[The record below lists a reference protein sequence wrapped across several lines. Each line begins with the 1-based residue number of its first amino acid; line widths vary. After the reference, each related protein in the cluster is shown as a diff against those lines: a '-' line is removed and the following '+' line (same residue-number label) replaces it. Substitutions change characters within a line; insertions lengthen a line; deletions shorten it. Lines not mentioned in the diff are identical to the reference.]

1 MINMKTLTLFLL
13 MFLISC
19 NKETLKDINPMEKVV
34 ESISDATA
42 EAPLLPEGSTWNDEY
57 IELVNTHRRDLGL
70 RTLVVSPYI
79 DLAALDHSQKM
90 ALKTVPFGH
99 TGSSTRCSQIIR
111 AIGSGNLCGEIVAS
125 GYKTP
130 QAVFEGWIKSPTHKI
145 KIENS
150 RYTHTGMGFAKS
162 STGVIYWT
170 QIFLEVN

>member
-1 MINMKTLTLFLL
+1 MSSMKILTIFFLA
-13 MFLISC
+13 FFISC
-19 NKETLKDINPMEKVV
+19 NKDSLKDFNPMEKVV
-34 ESISDATA
+34 DSISDATTK
-42 EAPLLPEGSTWNDEY
+42 EPLLPSDPTWNEEY
-57 IELVNTHRRDLGL
+57 IELVNTHRRSLGL
-70 RTLVVSPYI
+70 RGLQVSPYI
-79 DLAALDHSQKM
+79 ELAALDHSQNM
-90 ALKTVPFGH
+90 ADKTVPFGH
-99 TGSSTRCSQIIR
+99 SGSSTRCSLIIS

-130 QAVFEGWIKSPTHKI
+130 QAVFDGWIKSLTHKS

>member
-1 MINMKTLTLFLL
+1 
-13 MFLISC
+13 
-19 NKETLKDINPMEKVV
+19 MEKVV
-34 ESISDATA
+34 ESISDATT
-42 EAPLLPEGSTWNDEY
+42 EAPLLPEGPTWNDEY

-70 RTLVVSPYI
+70 RALQVSPYI

-90 ALKTVPFGH
+90 ADKTIPFGH
-99 TGSSTRCSQIIR
+99 TGSATRCSLIIN

-130 QAVFEGWIKSPTHKI
+130 QSVFEGWIKSPTHKS
-145 KIENS
+145 KIENT
-150 RYTHTGMGFAKS
+150 RYTHTGLGFAKN